1 MVHQL
6 AELLPASR
14 VVALEEEINKNTALQ
29 SLLDVLKATGAVA
42 ERVEVERAIMSRE
55 VLMSTGVGYGIALP
69 HAKIPSVK
77 DFAIALGVSPKG
89 VMYSSLVD
97 DLPARLICMII
108 GPSGRQAEYL
118 RILAM
123 VMRFLKSEKGKILSA
138 YDLASV
144 HGFTA
149 GYDTREGGPGGHRDG
164 AAGA

>member
-1 MVHQL
+1 MVYQL

-14 VVALEEEINKNTALQ
+14 VLEIEEGVSKNHALQ
-29 SLLDVLKATGAVA
+29 SLLDVLNVTGAVE

-69 HAKIPSVK
+69 HAKLPAVK
-77 DFAIALGVSPKG
+77 DFAIALGVSQKG
-89 VMYSSLVD
+89 VQYSSLVD

-144 HGFTA
+144 HGFTT
-149 GYDTREGGPGGHRDG
+149 GYDTREGGPADQRDG
-164 AAGA
+164 VADA

>member
-1 MVHQL
+1 MVQKL
-6 AELLPASR
+6 SELLPATR
-14 VVALEEEINKNTALQ
+14 VIALDEGLSKNDALQ
-29 SLLDVLKATGAVA
+29 ALLDVLNATGAMD

-69 HAKIPSVK
+69 HAKIPSVSE
-77 DFAIALGVSPKG
+77 FAIALGVSQKG
-89 VMYSSLVD
+89 VQYSSLVD

-144 HGFTA
+144 HGFTTA
-149 GYDTREGGPGGHRDG
+149 YDTREGGPGSQRGV
-164 AAGA
+164 AGA